1 MIPILDLKRQYEQIG
16 KEVEKDVIDVLRSGC
31 YILGPHNK
39 ALEAELAEYI
49 GVKHSVALN
58 SGTDA
63 LHLALRAL
71 DIGAGDEVITTAFTF
86 VATTEAI
93 GIVGAKPIFVD
104 IDSDTFN
111 IDAEKIEN
119 AITPKTKAI
128 IPVHLYGQPAN
139 MKVIMEIAK
148 KYDLFVIEDCCQAI
162 GAEIDGQQVGSFG
175 DVGCFSFFP
184 TKNLGAM
191 GDGGLLTT
199 NSQIIKDRVIGLR
212 NHGGAV
218 RYYHDEI
225 GVNSRLDEV
234 QAAIL
239 RIKFKHINEWN
250 KKRRTNAYRYNELF
264 KNYADVQTP
273 TELEDTSCV
282 YHQYTVKIPNRDEVH
297 KLLQE
302 SGVGAMIYYPVPLH
316 LQKVHEYLDVK
327 EGSLP
332 KTEANTKLVISLPM
346 FPELTAEEQKIVADT
361 LIACIEKSK
370 NKANA

>member
-16 KEVEKDVIDVLRSGC
+16 KEIEKDVIDVLRSGC

-49 GVKHSVALN
+49 GVKHAVALN

-93 GIVGAKPIFVD
+93 GIVGAKPVFVD

-162 GAEIDGQQVGSFG
+162 GAEVDGQQVGSFG

-199 NSQIIKDRVIGLR
+199 NSQVIKDRVIGLR
-212 NHGGAV
+212 NHGGAI

-239 RIKFKHINEWN
+239 RIKFKHIDEWN
-250 KKRRTNAYRYNELF
+250 KKRRKNAYRYNELF
-264 KNYADVQTP
+264 KDCADVQTP
-273 TELEDTSCV
+273 TEMEDTNCV

-316 LQKVHEYLDVK
+316 LQKVHEYLGVK

-332 KTEANTKLVISLPM
+332 KTEENTKLVISLPM

>member
-1 MIPILDLKRQYEQIG
+1 MIPILDLKRQYNQIG
-16 KEVEKDVIDVLRSGC
+16 KEIESEVIEVLRSGS
-31 YILGPHNK
+31 YILGKHNK
-39 ALEAELAEYI
+39 ELEADIAQYV
-49 GVKHSVALN
+49 GVKHAVALN

-71 DIGAGDEVITTAFTF
+71 DIGEGDEVITTAFTF

-93 GIVGAKPIFVD
+93 GIVGAKTVFVD

-111 IDAEKIEN
+111 IAAEKIEN

-128 IPVHLYGQPAN
+128 IPVHLYGQPAD
-139 MKVIMEIAK
+139 MKVIMDIAK
-148 KYDLFVIEDCCQAI
+148 RYDLFVIEDCCQAI
-162 GAEIDGQQVGSFG
+162 GAKFDGKMVGSFG

-199 NSQIIKDRVIGLR
+199 NSQLINDRVIALR

-239 RIKFKHINEWN
+239 RVKFKHIDEWN
-250 KKRRTNAYRYNELF
+250 KKRRTNAHRYNELF
-264 KNYADVQTP
+264 ANCADIVTP
-273 TELEDTSCV
+273 KELEKTDCV

-297 KLLQE
+297 KMLQE

-316 LQKVHEYLDVK
+316 LQKVHEHLGIK
-327 EGSLP
+327 EGALP
-332 KTEANTKLVISLPM
+332 FTEENTKVVISLPM
-346 FPELTAEEQKIVADT
+346 FPELTAEEQKTVADT
-361 LIACIEKSK
+361 LISCIKKSK
-370 NKANA
+370 NKINA